1 MNLGSLFTDIVVNGT
16 QGIRD
21 LQTFRSEAS
30 QAETSNTN
38 LKTSLVN
45 LAKAFAIGATIK
57 KTVDTIAS
65 CVKKADELKQS
76 YNTLQTQTGATD
88 EEMKSLEQSLKNI
101 YANNF
106 GENFE
111 DIAQAMAEIKNQTGL
126 TGEEL
131 EKTTQNAI
139 ALRDTFGFEV
149 QESTRTADMMM
160 KQFGLTS
167 EEAFNL
173 IAQGSQAGLD
183 KNGNLLDSINEY
195 SVHFSQLGFSAE
207 DMFNMIKNGA
217 ESGVFDIDKLGDA
230 LKEFG
235 IKAKDGS
242 DTTVLAFEKLGF
254 NADEMQVKFA
264 EGGESANEAFK
275 QVAEALNNCD
285 DEVVKNTVGVNLFGT
300 MWEDMGQSAVNAL
313 TNTNGEFDRTKST
326 MEEINNIKYDSL
338 ESAFTGIGRQLE
350 VGIAI
355 PIGEKLLPKLNEFAN
370 WVNENMPT
378 IQSVADDVFN
388 GIGNAVNFVT
398 DNLNII
404 IPVLGG
410 AVAGFVAFQII
421 STIVPLFM
429 SFKTAL
435 TGVTTAQGLLNAV
448 MTANPFGA
456 IATLIGLLVSA
467 GIALY
472 MNWDTV
478 KAKAQELF
486 TKLSEVWNNIKTTVS
501 TKVEEIKTSVSNT
514 FSNIKETM
522 LNIGKNIVEGL
533 WNGITGAK
541 DWLLEKVGG
550 LGESVISKIKG
561 VFDIRSPSHRMEN
574 EVGVMLPQGIAKGVE
589 KGKGYALKAIENLG
603 NLIMEKTKT
612 LNNKIAEIEENA
624 QKRQAEKTAKE
635 REKQIQDL
643 YEQLA
648 KAEAE
653 EKENILEQISNL
665 EEQWN
670 EERIKEQEEAEKEL
684 LQSQIENLENFKKEY
699 EATIDDI
706 KQEYE
711 DAVDDIIDK
720 QDKMSENL
728 SDFDLFDTEEDEE
741 GNIQYKIENL
751 EDYISKLDKY
761 SETMDK
767 LKEKNISEDLMAEI
781 ADMDIDDAIGY
792 ADKLLKMSDEDFE
805 NYIALWDEKQKK
817 SKEIAEKFY
826 KEELET
832 LSVDFNKNLDDE
844 LSVIKETTFE
854 VGADSITAM
863 IDGLEDNED
872 SLYLKARDIADNIK
886 SIIKSAYGSSND
898 EDNGSHRTGLRE
910 VPFDGYRA
918 ILHKGERVLTQPEAD
933 RYNSKTEN
941 IKQGDINIYID
952 KVENSNNR
960 SIKDFL
966 REVEFIRKSK
976 DKATGGA

>member
-21 LQTFRSEAS
+21 LQTFRNEAS

-88 EEMKSLEQSLKNI
+88 EEMKNLEQSLKNI
-101 YANNF
+101 YSNNY
-106 GENFE
+106 GESFE
-111 DIAQAMAEIKNQTGL
+111 DIAQAMAEVKNQTGL

-230 LKEFG
+230 VKEFG
-235 IKAKDGS
+235 IRAKDGS
-242 DTTVLAFEKLGF
+242 ETTVLAFEKLGL

-264 EGGESANEAFK
+264 EGGESANEAFR

-285 DEVVKNTVGVNLFGT
+285 DEVVKNTAGVNLFGT

-313 TNTNGEFDRTKST
+313 TNTNGEFDRTKAT

-338 ESAFTGIGRQLE
+338 ESAFTGIGRQIE
-350 VGIAI
+350 TGVMI
-355 PIGEKLLPKLNEFAN
+355 PLGERLLPKLNEFAN

-378 IQSVADDVFN
+378 IQTVTNDVFN
-388 GIGNAVNFVT
+388 NIGNAVNFVT
-398 DNLNII
+398 NNLNII
-404 IPVLGG
+404 IPVLSGT
-410 AVAGFVAFQII
+410 VAGFVAFQII

-429 SFKTAL
+429 AFKTAL

-448 MTANPFGA
+448 MAANPFGA

-478 KAKAQELF
+478 KVKCQELF
-486 TKLSEVWNNIKTTVS
+486 TALSNIWENIKTTV
-501 TKVEEIKTSVSNT
+501 KNKIEEIKTSIT
-514 FSNIKETM
+514 KKAKEF
-522 LNIGKNIVEGL
+522 KE
-533 WNGITGAK
+533 A
-541 DWLLEKVGG
+541 
-550 LGESVISKIKG
+550 GEEIFNSVWDGIKG
-561 VFDIRSPSHRMEN
+561 VWSDIQSWVTDKVNWLIDKLAFWRRS
-574 EVGVMLPQGIAKGVE
+574 
-589 KGKGYALKAIENLG
+589 
-603 NLIMEKTKT
+603 
-612 LNNKIAEIEENA
+612 
-624 QKRQAEKTAKE
+624 
-635 REKQIQDL
+635 
-643 YEQLA
+643 
-648 KAEAE
+648 KAEMAGGDDSE
-653 EKENILEQISNL
+653 SDGSN
-665 EEQWN
+665 
-670 EERIKEQEEAEKEL
+670 
-684 LQSQIENLENFKKEY
+684 
-699 EATIDDI
+699 
-706 KQEYE
+706 
-711 DAVDDIIDK
+711 
-720 QDKMSENL
+720 
-728 SDFDLFDTEEDEE
+728 
-741 GNIQYKIENL
+741 
-751 EDYISKLDKY
+751 
-761 SETMDK
+761 
-767 LKEKNISEDLMAEI
+767 
-781 ADMDIDDAIGY
+781 
-792 ADKLLKMSDEDFE
+792 
-805 NYIALWDEKQKK
+805 
-817 SKEIAEKFY
+817 
-826 KEELET
+826 
-832 LSVDFNKNLDDE
+832 
-844 LSVIKETTFE
+844 
-854 VGADSITAM
+854 
-863 IDGLEDNED
+863 
-872 SLYLKARDIADNIK
+872 
-886 SIIKSAYGSSND
+886 
-898 EDNGSHRTGLRE
+898 RTGLRE

>member
-21 LQTFRSEAS
+21 LQTFRNEAS

-57 KTVDTIAS
+57 KTTEAIVG

-88 EEMKSLEQSLKNI
+88 EEMKGLEQSLKNI
-101 YANNF
+101 YSNNY
-106 GENFE
+106 GESFE
-111 DIAQAMAEIKNQTGL
+111 DIAQAMAEVKTQTGL

-230 LKEFG
+230 VKEFG
-235 IKAKDGS
+235 IRAKDGS
-242 DTTVLAFEKLGF
+242 ETTVLAFEKLGL
-254 NADEMQVKFA
+254 NADELQVKFA
-264 EGGESANEAFK
+264 EGGESANEAFR

-285 DEVVKNTVGVNLFGT
+285 DEVVKNTAGVNLFGT
-300 MWEDMGQSAVNAL
+300 MWEDMGETAINAL
-313 TNTNGEFDRTKST
+313 TNTNGEFDKTKST

-338 ESAFTGIGRQLE
+338 GSAFEGISRQIETG
-350 VGIAI
+350 VMI
-355 PIGEKLLPKLNEFAN
+355 PLGERLLPKLNEFAN

-378 IQSVADDVFN
+378 IQTVTNNVFN

-404 IPVLGG
+404 IPVLSGT
-410 AVAGFVAFQII
+410 VAGFVAFQII
-421 STIVPLFM
+421 STIVPLFIA
-429 SFKTAL
+429 FKTAL

-456 IATLIGLLVSA
+456 IATLIGVLVSA
-467 GIALY
+467 GVALY

-478 KAKAQELF
+478 KVKCQELF
-486 TKLSEVWNNIKTTVS
+486 TALSNIWENIKTTV
-501 TKVEEIKTSVSNT
+501 KNKIEEIKTSIT
-514 FSNIKETM
+514 KKAKEF
-522 LNIGKNIVEGL
+522 KE
-533 WNGITGAK
+533 A
-541 DWLLEKVGG
+541 
-550 LGESVISKIKG
+550 GEEIFNSVWDGIKG
-561 VFDIRSPSHRMEN
+561 VWSDIQSWVTDKVNWLVDKLAFWRRS
-574 EVGVMLPQGIAKGVE
+574 
-589 KGKGYALKAIENLG
+589 
-603 NLIMEKTKT
+603 
-612 LNNKIAEIEENA
+612 
-624 QKRQAEKTAKE
+624 
-635 REKQIQDL
+635 
-643 YEQLA
+643 
-648 KAEAE
+648 KAEMAGGDDSE
-653 EKENILEQISNL
+653 SDGSN
-665 EEQWN
+665 
-670 EERIKEQEEAEKEL
+670 
-684 LQSQIENLENFKKEY
+684 
-699 EATIDDI
+699 
-706 KQEYE
+706 
-711 DAVDDIIDK
+711 
-720 QDKMSENL
+720 
-728 SDFDLFDTEEDEE
+728 
-741 GNIQYKIENL
+741 
-751 EDYISKLDKY
+751 
-761 SETMDK
+761 
-767 LKEKNISEDLMAEI
+767 
-781 ADMDIDDAIGY
+781 
-792 ADKLLKMSDEDFE
+792 
-805 NYIALWDEKQKK
+805 
-817 SKEIAEKFY
+817 
-826 KEELET
+826 
-832 LSVDFNKNLDDE
+832 
-844 LSVIKETTFE
+844 
-854 VGADSITAM
+854 
-863 IDGLEDNED
+863 
-872 SLYLKARDIADNIK
+872 
-886 SIIKSAYGSSND
+886 
-898 EDNGSHRTGLRE
+898 RTGLRE

-941 IKQGDINIYID
+941 VKQGDINIYID
-952 KVENSNNR
+952 KVENSNDR

>member
-21 LQTFRSEAS
+21 LQSFRDTAS
-30 QAETSNTN
+30 QAETSNIN

-101 YANNF
+101 YSNNY
-106 GENFE
+106 GESFE
-111 DIAQAMAEIKNQTGL
+111 DIAQAMAEVKNQTGL

-139 ALRDTFGFEV
+139 ALRDTFGFEI

-230 LKEFG
+230 VKEFG
-235 IKAKDGS
+235 IRAKDGS
-242 DTTVLAFEKLGF
+242 ETTVLAFEKLGL
-254 NADEMQVKFA
+254 NADELQVKFA
-264 EGGESANEAFK
+264 EGGESANEAFTEVVK
-275 QVAEALNNCD
+275 ALNNCD
-285 DEVVKNTVGVNLFGT
+285 DEVVKNTAGVNLFGT

-313 TNTNGEFDRTKST
+313 TNTNGEFDRTKAT

-338 ESAFTGIGRQLE
+338 ESAFTGIGRQIE
-350 VGIAI
+350 TGVMI
-355 PIGEKLLPKLNEFAN
+355 PLGEKLLPKLNEFAN

-378 IQSVADDVFN
+378 IQTVTDNVFN
-388 GIGNAVNFVT
+388 NIGNAVNFVT
-398 DNLNII
+398 NNLNII
-404 IPVLGG
+404 IPVLSGT
-410 AVAGFVAFQII
+410 VAGFVAFQII

-429 SFKTAL
+429 AFKTAL

-448 MTANPFGA
+448 MAAKPFGA

-467 GIALY
+467 GVALY

-478 KAKAQELF
+478 KVKCQELF
-486 TKLSEVWNNIKTTVS
+486 TALSNIWENIKTTV
-501 TKVEEIKTSVSNT
+501 KNKIEEIKTSIT
-514 FSNIKETM
+514 KKAKEF
-522 LNIGKNIVEGL
+522 KE
-533 WNGITGAK
+533 A
-541 DWLLEKVGG
+541 
-550 LGESVISKIKG
+550 GEEIFNSVWDGIKG
-561 VFDIRSPSHRMEN
+561 VWSDIQSWVTDKVNWLIDKLAFWRRS
-574 EVGVMLPQGIAKGVE
+574 
-589 KGKGYALKAIENLG
+589 
-603 NLIMEKTKT
+603 
-612 LNNKIAEIEENA
+612 
-624 QKRQAEKTAKE
+624 
-635 REKQIQDL
+635 
-643 YEQLA
+643 
-648 KAEAE
+648 KAEMAGGDDSE
-653 EKENILEQISNL
+653 SDGSN
-665 EEQWN
+665 
-670 EERIKEQEEAEKEL
+670 
-684 LQSQIENLENFKKEY
+684 
-699 EATIDDI
+699 
-706 KQEYE
+706 
-711 DAVDDIIDK
+711 
-720 QDKMSENL
+720 
-728 SDFDLFDTEEDEE
+728 
-741 GNIQYKIENL
+741 
-751 EDYISKLDKY
+751 
-761 SETMDK
+761 
-767 LKEKNISEDLMAEI
+767 
-781 ADMDIDDAIGY
+781 
-792 ADKLLKMSDEDFE
+792 
-805 NYIALWDEKQKK
+805 
-817 SKEIAEKFY
+817 
-826 KEELET
+826 
-832 LSVDFNKNLDDE
+832 
-844 LSVIKETTFE
+844 
-854 VGADSITAM
+854 
-863 IDGLEDNED
+863 
-872 SLYLKARDIADNIK
+872 
-886 SIIKSAYGSSND
+886 
-898 EDNGSHRTGLRE
+898 RTGLRE

-941 IKQGDINIYID
+941 VKQGDINIYID
-952 KVENSNNR
+952 KVENSNDR

>member
-1 MNLGSLFTDIVVNGT
+1 MDIVVNGAN
-16 QGIRD
+16 GVRD
-21 LQTFRSEAS
+21 LRNFAQEAGSAERSS
-30 QAETSNTN
+30 GS
-38 LKTSLVN
+38 LKESLVK
-45 LAKAFAIGATIK
+45 LAKGFAIGATIK

-106 GENFE
+106 GESFE
-111 DIAQAMAEIKNQTGL
+111 DIAQAMAEVKNQTGL

-230 LKEFG
+230 VKEFG

-242 DTTVLAFEKLGF
+242 ETTVQAFESLGF

-264 EGGESANEAFK
+264 EGGESANEAFR

-285 DEVVKNTVGVNLFGT
+285 DEVVKNTAGVNLFGT

-313 TNTNGEFDRTKST
+313 TNTNGEFDRTKAT

-338 ESAFTGIGRQLE
+338 ESAFTGIGRQIE
-350 VGIAI
+350 TGVMI
-355 PIGEKLLPKLNEFAN
+355 PLGERLLPKLNEFAN

-378 IQSVADDVFN
+378 IQTVTNDVFN
-388 GIGNAVNFVT
+388 NIGNAVNFVT
-398 DNLNII
+398 NNLNII
-404 IPVLGG
+404 IPVLSGT
-410 AVAGFVAFQII
+410 VAGFVAFQII
-421 STIVPLFM
+421 STIVPLFIA
-429 SFKTAL
+429 FKTAL
-435 TGVTTAQGLLNAV
+435 TGVTTAQGALNAV
-448 MTANPFGA
+448 FNLSPFGT

-467 GIALY
+467 GVALY

-486 TKLSEVWNNIKTTVS
+486 TKLSEVWNNIKTTVL
-501 TKVEEIKTSVSNT
+501 TKVEEIKTGISNT

-533 WNGITGAK
+533 WNGITGGK

-550 LGESVISKIKG
+550 LGESVISKIKE

-574 EVGVMLPQGIAKGVE
+574 EVGIMLPQGIAKGVE

-603 NLIMEKTKT
+603 NLITEKTKI
-612 LNNKIAEIEENA
+612 LNSKIAEIEENA
-624 QKRQAEKTAKE
+624 QKREAEKTAKE

-643 YEQLA
+643 YKQLA
-648 KAEAE
+648 EAEAE
-653 EKENILEQISNL
+653 EKENILEQISDL

-670 EERIKEQEEAEKEL
+670 EERIKEQEEAEKEI
-684 LQSQIENLENFKKEY
+684 LQSQIESLENFKQEY
-699 EATIDDI
+699 ENTIDDI

-711 DAVDDIIDK
+711 DAVDDIVDK
-720 QDKMSENL
+720 QEKMSEKL
-728 SDFDLFDTEEDEE
+728 SDFELFDTEEDEE

-751 EDYISKLDKY
+751 EDYISKLDEY
-761 SETMDK
+761 SEIMEK
-767 LKEKNISEDLMAEI
+767 LKNKNISEDLMAEI
-781 ADMDIDDAIGY
+781 ANMDIDDAIGY

-805 NYIALWDEKQKK
+805 NYIALWEEKQKK
-817 SKEIAEKFY
+817 SKEIAEQFY

-832 LSVDFNKNLDDE
+832 LSVEFNKKLDNE

-863 IDGLEDNED
+863 IEGLEANED
-872 SLYLKARDIADNIK
+872 SLYSKAQAIADRIK
-886 SIIKSAYGSSND
+886 SIIQSAYGSSSD
-898 EDNGSHRTGLRE
+898 DSESDGSNRTGLRE

-941 IKQGDINIYID
+941 VKQGDINIYID
-952 KVENSNNR
+952 KVENSNDR

>member
-1 MNLGSLFTDIVVNGT
+1 MDIVVNGAN
-16 QGIRD
+16 GVRD
-21 LQTFRSEAS
+21 LRNFAQEAGSAERSS
-30 QAETSNTN
+30 GS
-38 LKTSLVN
+38 LKESLVK

-101 YANNF
+101 YSNNY
-106 GENFE
+106 GESFE
-111 DIAQAMAEIKNQTGL
+111 DIAQAMAEVKNQTGL

-167 EEAFNL
+167 EQAFNL

-230 LKEFG
+230 VKEFG

-242 DTTVLAFEKLGF
+242 ETTVLAFEKLGL
-254 NADEMQVKFA
+254 NADEMQIKFA
-264 EGGESANEAFK
+264 EGGESANEAFR

-285 DEVVKNTVGVNLFGT
+285 DEVVKNTAGVNLFGT
-300 MWEDMGQSAVNAL
+300 MWEDMGESAVNAL
-313 TNTNGEFDRTKST
+313 TNTNGEFDRTKAT
-326 MEEINNIKYDSL
+326 MEDINNIKYDSL
-338 ESAFTGIGRQLE
+338 ESAFTGIGRQIE
-350 VGIAI
+350 TGVMI
-355 PIGEKLLPKLNEFAN
+355 PLGEKLLPKLNEFAN

-378 IQSVADDVFN
+378 IQSVADNVFN

-404 IPVLGG
+404 IPVLSGT
-410 AVAGFVAFQII
+410 VAGFVAFQII

-429 SFKTAL
+429 AFKTAL

-456 IATLIGLLVSA
+456 IATLIGVLVSA
-467 GIALY
+467 GVALY

-478 KAKAQELF
+478 KVKCQELF
-486 TKLSEVWNNIKTTVS
+486 TALSNIWENIKTTV
-501 TKVEEIKTSVSNT
+501 KNKIEEIKTSIT
-514 FSNIKETM
+514 KKAKEFKEA
-522 LNIGKNIVEGL
+522 GKDIFNGL
-533 WNGITGAK
+533 WDG
-541 DWLLEKVGG
+541 
-550 LGESVISKIKG
+550 IKG
-561 VFDIRSPSHRMEN
+561 VWSDI
-574 EVGVMLPQGIAKGVE
+574 
-589 KGKGYALKAIENLG
+589 
-603 NLIMEKTKT
+603 
-612 LNNKIAEIEENA
+612 
-624 QKRQAEKTAKE
+624 
-635 REKQIQDL
+635 
-643 YEQLA
+643 
-648 KAEAE
+648 
-653 EKENILEQISNL
+653 
-665 EEQWN
+665 
-670 EERIKEQEEAEKEL
+670 
-684 LQSQIENLENFKKEY
+684 QSWV
-699 EATIDDI
+699 T
-706 KQEYE
+706 
-711 DAVDDIIDK
+711 DK
-720 QDKMSENL
+720 VNWL
-728 SDFDLFDTEEDEE
+728 V
-741 GNIQYKIENL
+741 
-751 EDYISKLDKY
+751 
-761 SETMDK
+761 DK
-767 LKEKNISEDLMAEI
+767 LAFWRRSKTEMAGGDDSE
-781 ADMDIDDAIGY
+781 
-792 ADKLLKMSDEDFE
+792 SD
-805 NYIALWDEKQKK
+805 
-817 SKEIAEKFY
+817 
-826 KEELET
+826 
-832 LSVDFNKNLDDE
+832 
-844 LSVIKETTFE
+844 
-854 VGADSITAM
+854 
-863 IDGLEDNED
+863 
-872 SLYLKARDIADNIK
+872 
-886 SIIKSAYGSSND
+886 GSN
-898 EDNGSHRTGLRE
+898 RTGLRE

-941 IKQGDINIYID
+941 VKQGDINIYID
-952 KVENSNNR
+952 KVENSNDR

>member
-21 LQTFRSEAS
+21 LQTFRNEAN

-38 LKTSLVN
+38 LKTSLSN
-45 LAKAFAIGATIK
+45 LAKGFAIGATIK
-57 KTVDTIAS
+57 KTVDTIAD

-101 YANNF
+101 YSNNY
-106 GENFE
+106 GESFE
-111 DIAQAMAEIKNQTGL
+111 DIAQAMAEVKNQTGL

-167 EEAFNL
+167 EQAFNL

-264 EGGESANEAFK
+264 EGGESANEAFR

-338 ESAFTGIGRQLE
+338 ESAFTGIGRQIE
-350 VGIAI
+350 TGVMI
-355 PIGEKLLPKLNEFAN
+355 PLGEKLLPKLNEFAN

-388 GIGNAVNFVT
+388 GIGNAVNFVA

-429 SFKTAL
+429 SFKTVL

-456 IATLIGLLVSA
+456 IATVIGLLVSA

-478 KAKAQELF
+478 KAKAEELF
-486 TKLSEVWNNIKTTVS
+486 TKLSEIWENIKTTV
-501 TKVEEIKTSVSNT
+501 TNKIEELKTGINNKVEEFKTTAKNVFEGFKNGVVEKFTDIKTAVTTKVDEVKTGISNKVEEFKTTAKSVFESFKNGVAEKFT
-514 FSNIKETM
+514 EIKTD
-522 LNIGKNIVEGL
+522 V
-533 WNGITGAK
+533 
-541 DWLLEKVGG
+541 
-550 LGESVISKIKG
+550 
-561 VFDIRSPSHRMEN
+561 
-574 EVGVMLPQGIAKGVE
+574 
-589 KGKGYALKAIENLG
+589 
-603 NLIMEKTKT
+603 KTKIDEVKNSIT
-612 LNNKIAEIEENA
+612 EKI
-624 QKRQAEKTAKE
+624 
-635 REKQIQDL
+635 
-643 YEQLA
+643 
-648 KAEAE
+648 
-653 EKENILEQISNL
+653 
-665 EEQWN
+665 
-670 EERIKEQEEAEKEL
+670 
-684 LQSQIENLENFKKEY
+684 ENFKSAGKDIFNGLWEGLKGVW
-699 EATIDDI
+699 TDI
-706 KQEYE
+706 KNW
-711 DAVDDIIDK
+711 VSDK
-720 QDKMSENL
+720 VSW
-728 SDFDLFDTEEDEE
+728 
-741 GNIQYKIENL
+741 I
-751 EDYISKLDKY
+751 
-761 SETMDK
+761 
-767 LKEKNISEDLMAEI
+767 
-781 ADMDIDDAIGY
+781 
-792 ADKLLKMSDEDFE
+792 ADKLAFWRSSKAEMDDSGGDSD
-805 NYIALWDEKQKK
+805 
-817 SKEIAEKFY
+817 
-826 KEELET
+826 
-832 LSVDFNKNLDDE
+832 
-844 LSVIKETTFE
+844 
-854 VGADSITAM
+854 
-863 IDGLEDNED
+863 
-872 SLYLKARDIADNIK
+872 
-886 SIIKSAYGSSND
+886 GSN
-898 EDNGSHRTGLRE
+898 RTGLRE